1 MEGDSEPIMQVKI
14 NPPTPNWNLVQT
26 SVDGLYYFGFSFWMG
41 ECISMFGY
49 RYMIPP
55 RGGDRR
61 GVSWLVG
68 VRDSSHWTV
77 YPYGVSGVPTSP

>member
-41 ECISMFGY
+41 NVFPCLAIGIWYPHE
-49 RYMIPP
+49 
-55 RGGDRR
+55 GGTAVAYHD
-61 GVSWLVG
+61 SWG
-68 VRDSSHWTV
+68 
-77 YPYGVSGVPTSP
+77 